1 MGRFL
6 RGLGGVE
13 EESWG
18 MLVVGR
24 SYGDEEDRFGRLS
37 CGIEDMWICGYVD
50 MWWSGVERVASID
63 G

>member
-37 CGIEDMWICGYVD
+37 CGIEDMW
-50 MWWSGVERVASID
+50 WSGEWSGEWRE
-63 G
+63 